1 MVRGNYTF
9 YMIKFNIL
17 KRLFKR
23 APMNFYNNEDGTTVI
38 KSINNTFQ
46 GYKFNKI
53 INEAQINS
61 TWKYIKQHKRITTIG
76 IFLSFIVLLYGVIFP
91 HYAFLSNLKWY
102 FTVLPMLVIIFAIY
116 QALLHINTI
125 HFEKWLK
132 NNFGEFEKT
141 VYNPTTDFIDK
152 KYYNLFKIELTKA
165 FGLIIIII
173 ACFCIGSPFKITLN
187 LINNQKYDEA
197 IKLATI
203 GSKIFPIAP
212 TWYSL
217 RGYSKFQIKDY
228 DGAIKDY
235 DKAYKL
241 GPDEYNVMNF
251 DNKIFIKYYT
261 KQYKSAIK
269 DFDKEIANAQTDEDR
284 DSFLWD
290 KAQFLYNIKHYE
302 DALRIYNDLL
312 IKSNED
318 RIFLLQNRLYFE
330 RAEVYKKLGNE
341 ELAEQDLQ
349 NANDLNIE
357 ESFKNPIPEPT
368 LLLDEI

>member
-53 INEAQINS
+53 INEDQINS
-61 TWKYIKQHKRITTIG
+61 IWGYIKQHKRITTIG

>member
-53 INEAQINS
+53 IDEDQINS
-61 TWKYIKQHKRITTIG
+61 IWEYIKQHKRITTIG

-141 VYNPTTDFIDK
+141 VYNPTDFIDK

-357 ESFKNPIPEPT
+357 DSFKNPIPEPT

>member
-1 MVRGNYTF
+1 
-9 YMIKFNIL
+9 MIKFNIL

-23 APMNFYNNEDGTTVI
+23 APMNFYSNEEGATVI

-53 INEAQINS
+53 IDDEQINS
-61 TWKYIKQHKRITTIG
+61 IWEYIKQQKRITTII
-76 IFLSFIVLLYGVIFP
+76 IFFSFIFLLYGIIFP
-91 HYAFLSNLKWY
+91 YYAFLSNLKWY
-102 FTVLPMLVIIFAIY
+102 FTVLPMLVIIFGIY
-116 QALLHINTI
+116 HTLLHINTI
-125 HFEKWLK
+125 HFEQWLK
-132 NNFGEFEKT
+132 NEFGEFEKT
-141 VYNPTTDFIDK
+141 IYNPTDTIDK
-152 KYYNLFKIELTKA
+152 KYYDLFKIELTKA
-165 FGLIIIII
+165 LGLIIIII
-173 ACFCIGSPFKITLN
+173 ACFGIGSPFKITLN
-187 LINNQKYDEA
+187 LINNQKYDAA
-197 IKLATI
+197 IELATI

-228 DGAIKDY
+228 DGAIMDY

-290 KAQFLYNIKHYE
+290 KAQFLYNIKQYE
-302 DALRIYNDLL
+302 EALKIYNDLL
-312 IKSNED
+312 VKSNED
-318 RIFLLQNRLYFE
+318 RVFLLQNRLYFE
-330 RAEVYKKLGNE
+330 RAEVYKKLGKE

-349 NANDLNIE
+349 NANNLDIE

-368 LLLDEI
+368 LLLDEM